1 MNGTPSLGHL
11 DLKKKKNGDVF
22 TSYTDDNK
30 SSQRLITSNKALLQ
44 YTSSA
49 NYA

>member
-11 DLKKKKNGDVF
+11 DWKKKNGDVF